1 MISEVQEKILPA
13 IVSENEELSE
23 KVLVAD
29 AVFNAI
35 GLTSYELSDQVDFDS
50 WFQSTLAPLMVQKT
64 SKILKRRVSWL
75 ISQWVCVKFNA
86 ERRPVLYELVLQ
98 MMAPGE
104 DLVVRLESAL
114 LLKTA
119 IDDYTYDPA
128 QFVDLQQK
136 ACTSLFNL
144 LTECEECDTKM
155 RVLYIYSLILK
166 RQRGLMSISIA
177 QLGEYLPT
185 LWDHAEEHHLL
196 RGAIV
201 CLLLELTL
209 SVTSQSVSL
218 YNLLIPILSTSCNP
232 HSEFYIYL
240 ADDGLDLWVS
250 YLR

>member
-98 MMAPGE
+98 MMASGE

-177 QLGEYLPT
+177 QVRIRVFFRLKT
-185 LWDHAEEHHLL
+185 LREP
-196 RGAIV
+196 
-201 CLLLELTL
+201 
-209 SVTSQSVSL
+209 S
-218 YNLLIPILSTSCNP
+218 
-232 HSEFYIYL
+232 F
-240 ADDGLDLWVS
+240 
-250 YLR
+250 